1 MDRTG
6 EEIMFGKWRYS
17 GGALVVAL
25 AMAVMPLQAQRGQ
38 GFRGQG
44 FRGPQ
49 GPNMGYSLELALEHQ
64 DELELTQDQVARL
77 LEVKALIDG
86 DVGGLVEEMNELRE
100 NIRAGEVEWD
110 EGGRQI
116 QALRGELITA
126 SAPLRGRAQEILTV
140 EQHNK
145 LQPLVRQDRLGGGRM
160 GALQGRGMTSFQGRG
175 AASFQGRGAASF
187 QGRGAASFQGR
198 GGASLRGRGAGMGM
212 PGQLRGSRGGVE
224 LRRGFY
230 GQGRAPALGF
240 RHYPNR
246 GIRSAPF
253 FRRGPGAEPLVESG
267 GGGSLP

>member
-1 MDRTG
+1 
-6 EEIMFGKWRYS
+6 MFGKWEYV

-38 GFRGQG
+38 EFRGQG
-44 FRGPQ
+44 FRGPG
-49 GPNMGYSLELALEHQ
+49 GPNMGYSLELALERQ

-77 LEVKALIDG
+77 KELKALIDG

-100 NIRAGEVEWD
+100 SIRAGEVEWD

-160 GALQGRGMTSFQGRG
+160 GALQGRGMTSLQGRG
-175 AASFQGRGAASF
+175 MT
-187 QGRGAASFQGR
+187 SFQGR
-198 GGASLRGRGAGMGM
+198 GGASFQGRGAGMGM
-212 PGQLRGSRGGVE
+212 PGQLRGSRGGVG
-224 LRRGFY
+224 LRQGSY
-230 GQGRAPALGF
+230 GQGRTPALGF
-240 RHYPNR
+240 RHFPKR

-253 FRRGPGAEPLVESG
+253 YRRGWGSEPLAGSG
-267 GGGSLP
+267 EGGSLP